1 MLLWPCARSGCRDSS
16 FEKLPDSIFW
26 IFSCPGWSGWSGGT
40 KITSNYLWVT
50 PMYPMFNILALRDWN
65 LKGFENPKS
74 KAPWKRS
81 RWTARVGT
89 QAVSFSFHVS
99 ASACVSSKMK
109 QMASTEYNCAVSP
122 PSPPTLPHTAW
133 SKHCGVATSA
143 FDPPL
148 PTKYVHQKFAVQEY
162 LHKKLFEGK
171 DVPFNDG
178 NVWCASTR
186 TQTKRNGT
194 IHTIYLTLL
203 WLLCCSF
210 QTLVRAHWKRRST
223 AGQGGL
229 YVIFASVRR
238 GSRHHGVGWGSD
250 HEFNSRANSHPKRC
264 CFLARSF
271 RASDAISARIA
282 LRALLILLLL
292 FCFMP
297 RDFLVRFIRL
307 SALRIMQHKRPKSW
321 CSKIHWNESTW

>member
-1 MLLWPCARSGCRDSS
+1 MYLYVSLCISMYLYVSNM
-16 FEKLPDSIFW
+16 SIFVGSCS
-26 IFSCPGWSGWSGGT
+26 FMVFQFFYQQVSGSCPSRGLSPGGCSCGLAQGVDAGTPASKNCRIRFFESSAVQICPGWSGGT

-50 PMYPMFNILALRDWN
+50 PMYPMFSILALRDWN
-65 LKGFENPKS
+65 LKRIENPKS

-122 PSPPTLPHTAW
+122 PSPPTLSHTAW

-162 LHKKLFEGK
+162 LHKKLFQGK

-186 TQTKRNGT
+186 TQTKRNAD
-194 IHTIYLTLL
+194 LM
-203 WLLCCSF
+203 CR
-210 QTLVRAHWKRRST
+210 VRHSLRLQKRAPHYSHYKFDT
-223 AGQGGL
+223 AMTAML
-229 YVIFASVRR
+229 FLP
-238 GSRHHGVGWGSD
+238 
-250 HEFNSRANSHPKRC
+250 NPCPRAPKET
-264 CFLARSF
+264 
-271 RASDAISARIA
+271 
-282 LRALLILLLL
+282 
-292 FCFMP
+292 
-297 RDFLVRFIRL
+297 
-307 SALRIMQHKRPKSW
+307 Q
-321 CSKIHWNESTW
+321 